1 MSSENI
7 AVINHI
13 YEAFES
19 RDFIT
24 FFNFLSPYVQVTD
37 CSEVPWGGIFHGI
50 EEAEI
55 FFGKRNTYLDD
66 HVAIDHLIV
75 DGNNRIVVVG
85 RGQGTIRETGRS
97 FDVPMMHLWEF
108 QYGLAVR
115 LEIILDVPTMQAALA
130 P

>member
-1 MSSENI
+1 MSTENI
-7 AVINHI
+7 AVISHI

-24 FFNFLSPYVQVTD
+24 FFNFLSPHVQVTQS
-37 CSEVPWGGIFHGI
+37 SEVPWGGIFDGI

-55 FFGKRNTYLDD
+55 FFGKRSTYLDD
-66 HVAIDHLIV
+66 HVTIDHLII
-75 DGNNRIVVVG
+75 DGNNRIAVVG